1 MIATSELIEDKKE
14 KDAIKKAIK
23 ILKKHMGKPCK
34 EYGPLCFNC
43 ENQRTVA
50 YLEMWLSL

>member
-1 MIATSELIEDKKE
+1 MIARSELIEDKKE
-14 KDAIKKAIK
+14 NEVIKKAIK

-43 ENQRTVA
+43 ENQRTIA